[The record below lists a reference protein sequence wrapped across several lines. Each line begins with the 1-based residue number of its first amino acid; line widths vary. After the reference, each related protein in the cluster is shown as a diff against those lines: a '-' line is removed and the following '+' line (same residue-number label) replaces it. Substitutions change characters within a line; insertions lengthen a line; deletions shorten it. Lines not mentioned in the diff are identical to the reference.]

1 MNFDSYFFHLING
14 FSHKFWLLDWLGIFL
29 ASYINYFLILIAIFL
44 LIKEKNRRQRIYFFC
59 LAALSVILA
68 RGIITEIIRFF
79 YYQPRPFLVLQ
90 IQPLVNHDITASFPS
105 GHATAYFAL
114 ALAIFYFLRRVSA
127 QGETFSGRQ
136 DKFNQKLGWWCLGMA
151 FLIGLG
157 RIFVGLHWPMDI
169 LVGAIIGL
177 GSAFLI
183 KKLLPKID

>member
-1 MNFDSYFFHLING
+1 MTIDQIIFQVING
-14 FSHKFWLLDWLGIFL
+14 LAHKWWLLDWLGIFL
-29 ASYINYFLILIAIFL
+29 ASYLNYFLILIAIFL
-44 LIKEKNRRQRIYFFC
+44 LIKERNWRWRIYFFC
-59 LAALSVILA
+59 LSGLSVILA

-79 YYQPRPFLVLQ
+79 YYRPRPFLVLQ

-114 ALAIFYFLRRVSA
+114 ALAIFYFLQRVPA
-127 QGETFSGRQ
+127 EGEAFPGQQ

-151 FLIGLG
+151 LLIGFG
-157 RIFVGLHWPMDI
+157 RIFVGLHWPLDI
-169 LVGAIIGL
+169 LVGAVIGL